1 MIDAR
6 EYGKALLELACENGN
21 DAEVRDE
28 VNLVRESLQNHPA
41 YITLMDT
48 PAVSTEEKLQMLG
61 NAFDGAD
68 PMLKNFLCIL
78 CEKRAF
84 YQFGACAD
92 AFMANY
98 DEKHGILRATALTA
112 VPMSKKQQEAL
123 RKKLA
128 EMTGKT
134 VELSNQTDPAVLGG
148 VILRYGGVQLDDSL
162 HTRLETLRRSLAET
176 IV

>member
-1 MIDAR
+1 MIDAGC
-6 EYGKALLELACENGN
+6 YGKALLELACENQN
-21 DAEVRDE
+21 DTQVRE
-28 VNLVRESLQNHPA
+28 EINLVRETLRKNPG

-48 PAVSTEEKLQMLG
+48 PAVSTEEKLRMLG
-61 NAFDGAD
+61 EAFDGAD

-84 YQFGACAD
+84 YQFDACAD

-98 DEKHGILRATALTA
+98 DEMHDILRATAITA

-123 RKKLA
+123 REKLA
-128 EMTGKT
+128 SITGKT
-134 VELSNQTDPAVLGG
+134 VELSNMTDPAVLGG
-148 VILRYGGVQLDDSL
+148 VTLRCGGVQLDGSL
-162 HTRLETLRRSLAET
+162 QTRLEKLRRSLAET

>member
-1 MIDAR
+1 M
-6 EYGKALLELACENGN
+6 
-21 DAEVRDE
+21 
-28 VNLVRESLQNHPA
+28 NLVRDVLHKNPA

-48 PAVSTEEKLQMLG
+48 PAVSSEEKLRMLEE
-61 NAFDGAD
+61 AFGGVD

-84 YQFGACAD
+84 YQFDACAD
-92 AFMANY
+92 AFMKNY
-98 DEKHGILRATALTA
+98 DELHEILRATAITA

-128 EMTGKT
+128 SLTGKT
-134 VELSNQTDPAVLGG
+134 VELSNITDPAVLGG
-148 VILRYGGVQLDDSL
+148 VTLRCGGVQLDGSL
-162 HTRLETLRRSLAET
+162 QTRLETLRRSLAET